1 MSHAQPRTSSKF
13 EARHAVSTVLSHYGS
28 RDVISTGNALKA
40 VRFMAPLC
48 RETDEDIVGLI
59 VSEAT
64 GRTVGVVF
72 DHR

>member
-1 MSHAQPRTSSKF
+1 MSHAHQGMSSEF
-13 EARHAVSTVLSHYGS
+13 EAKHAVSTVLSHYGS

-40 VRFMAPLC
+40 IRVMAPLC

-64 GRTVGVVF
+64 GRTMSVVF

>member
-1 MSHAQPRTSSKF
+1 MIHAQRRVSSEF
-13 EARHAVSTVLSHYGS
+13 AARYAVSTVLSHYGS
-28 RDVISTGNALKA
+28 RDVISTGNALRA
-40 VRFMAPLC
+40 IRMMAPLC

-64 GRTVGVVF
+64 GRTMSVVF

>member
-1 MSHAQPRTSSKF
+1 MSHAKPRTSSKF
-13 EARHAVSTVLSHYGS
+13 EAKYAVSTVLSHYGS
-28 RDVISTGNALKA
+28 RDVVSTGNALKA

-64 GRTVGVVF
+64 GRTVSVMF